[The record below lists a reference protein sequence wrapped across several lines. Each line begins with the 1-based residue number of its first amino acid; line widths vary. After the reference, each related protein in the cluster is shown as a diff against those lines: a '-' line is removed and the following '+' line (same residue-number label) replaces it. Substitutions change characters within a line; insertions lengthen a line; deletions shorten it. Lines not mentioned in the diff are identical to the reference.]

1 MAGDQY
7 EPNRF
12 LGLPQPKNPKTGRKA
27 EPQRVMGF
35 PVDLYGLLDNIDLDF
50 TWALMHPVRGYR
62 RWLRRRR
69 LGPYATDEDGPRARR
84 WGCGPGG
91 VRGQVGMDYDPPGN

>member
-1 MAGDQY
+1 MPDDRY

-12 LGLPQPKNPKTGRKA
+12 LGFPVTRDPQAKNRVE

-35 PVDLYGLLDNIDLDF
+35 PVDWFSGVDLSELD
-50 TWALMHPVRGYR
+50 WMAHPVREYR

-69 LGPYATDEDGPRARR
+69 LGPYAVDDE
-84 WGCGPGG
+84 PG
-91 VRGQVGMDYDPPGN
+91 RGHQR